1 MRAPMAVKVDHCV
14 CFDVTFYVLKAY
26 ADETG
31 CDLDGLTARF
41 GCGRGCALCIPYIRK
56 MLQTGRTSFEL
67 LPPDEV
73 QDKPDR

>member
-1 MRAPMAVKVDHCV
+1 MAVQVDKCV
-14 CFDVTFYVLKAY
+14 CFDVTLRVLKAY

-41 GCGRGCALCIPYIRK
+41 SCGRGCALCIPYIRK

-67 LPPDEV
+67 LPPADV
-73 QDKPDR
+73 QDKPGR